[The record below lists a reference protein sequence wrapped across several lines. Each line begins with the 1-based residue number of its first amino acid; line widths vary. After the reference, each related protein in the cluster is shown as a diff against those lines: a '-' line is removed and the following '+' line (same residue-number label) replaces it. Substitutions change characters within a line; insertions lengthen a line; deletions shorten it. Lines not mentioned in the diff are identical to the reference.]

1 MWKAPNRPTHEISQ
15 DYNDGIVTIY
25 SATDAAQPGY
35 KPEKK
40 LEVKAKLRYA
50 ERRVGIQRYY
60 EARQNQIQIER
71 VIRVQRGIAITNQ
84 DEAETEDGKRY
95 AIEQVQTVEGVW
107 PPSVDIT
114 LAAIRQRKGEAET

>member
-1 MWKAPNRPTHEISQ
+1 MWKAPNRPNHEINQ

-25 SATDAAQPGY
+25 SVSDAAQPGY

-60 EARQNQIQIER
+60 EARQNQVQVER

-95 AIEQVQTVEGVW
+95 AVEQVQTVDGVW
-107 PPSVDIT
+107 PPSLDIT
-114 LAAIRQRKGEAET
+114 LAAIRQRRGGTEE